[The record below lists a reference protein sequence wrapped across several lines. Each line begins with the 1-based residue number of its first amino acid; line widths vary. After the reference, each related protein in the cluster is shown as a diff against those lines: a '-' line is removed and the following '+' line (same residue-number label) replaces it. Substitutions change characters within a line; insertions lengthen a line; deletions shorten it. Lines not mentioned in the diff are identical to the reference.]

1 MVYPVVDT
9 EKTTTQKV
17 YVDDVTYANN
27 KIAGVVF
34 ADRVNKAFRFY
45 DKYSKREE
53 LLLADVGVG
62 LTLADEDFN
71 RLVARVVEGVKHGRK

>member
-1 MVYPVVDT
+1 MGYPVVNV
-9 EKTTTQKV
+9 ENKTTQVV

-27 KIAGVVF
+27 NIAGTLF
-34 ADRVNKAFRFY
+34 AERINKALRFY
-45 DKYSKREE
+45 EKYSRREE

-71 RLVARVVEGVKHGRK
+71 KLVRKVADKIKNG

>member
-1 MVYPVVDT
+1 MVYPVVDLK
-9 EKTTTQKV
+9 KTTTQKV
-17 YVDDVTYANN
+17 YTDDVTYANQN
-27 KIAGVVF
+27 IVGVIF
-34 ADRVNKAFRFY
+34 ADRVNKALRFY